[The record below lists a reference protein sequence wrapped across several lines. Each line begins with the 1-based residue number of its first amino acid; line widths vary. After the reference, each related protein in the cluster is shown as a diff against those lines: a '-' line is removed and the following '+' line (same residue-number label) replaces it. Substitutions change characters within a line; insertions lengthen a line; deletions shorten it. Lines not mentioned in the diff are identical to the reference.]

1 MRALFFLFCMAQ
13 AAGMTIR
20 VPDDHATIQA
30 AIDAAA
36 HGDTVLVAPGTY
48 GENIDFKGKSITVTS
63 EKGPGG
69 TVIDG
74 LQIGCVV
81 TFQSGEDADA
91 LLNGFTVTNGK
102 SDLGCGICCINASP
116 TMVNNII
123 TLNGPASDGGGGIY
137 CEAASPAIRNNVI
150 THNAAGLYGGGIEC
164 IQASPLI
171 EGNVIAMN
179 TCGGSGGGI
188 GNFDASPTVINNV
201 LFGNVAENGG
211 GIGGGKSTIQLVNNT
226 LTGNSADSGAGL
238 YIHFNSMETVRN
250 TILYGNGSTAGNE
263 AWVSM
268 TSTLDISH
276 SDVKGGA
283 SSIFVESGSNL
294 IWSAGMI
301 DADPLFVDPSVGDY
315 HLFYTSPCRNAGDNA
330 AVTEALD
337 FEGDPRIAHGTT
349 DMGADEFHTHLYV
362 TGDCMPGGAI
372 EGKLVGSPGTA
383 PVALFIGS
391 GTLPSP
397 MNTPW
402 GPYHLAP
409 PWILIYPLGAVP
421 ASGVM
426 ILYTTLPLQPA
437 GPYAVS
443 MQALIGLAPDAL
455 TNCCVLEVP

>member
-1 MRALFFLFCMAQ
+1 MRTLFFLFCMAH
-13 AAGMTIR
+13 AAGVTIR
-20 VPDDHATIQA
+20 VPDDYAAIQA

-36 HGDTVLVAPGTY
+36 KGDTVLVAPDTY
-48 GENIDFKGKSITVTS
+48 GENIDFKGKSIMVTS
-63 EKGPGG
+63 EKGPGR

-91 LLNGFTVTNGK
+91 LLSGFTVTNGK

-137 CEAASPAIRNNVI
+137 CEAAAPKIRNNVI
-150 THNAAGLYGGGIEC
+150 TRNAADLYGGGIEC

-171 EGNVIAMN
+171 AGNVIAMN

-188 GNFDASPTVINNV
+188 GNFDASPTVVNN
-201 LFGNVAENGG
+201 LIYGNAAQNGG
-211 GIGGGKSTIQLVNNT
+211 GIGCGKSTIQLVNNT
-226 LTGNSADSGAGL
+226 LAGNSADSGAGL
-238 YIHFNSMETVRN
+238 YIHFSSMQTVRN
-250 TILYGNGSTAGNE
+250 TILYGNGATAGNE
-263 AWVSM
+263 IRVTM

-276 SDVKGGA
+276 SDVMGGA
-283 SSIFVESGSNL
+283 TSVYVESGSTL
-294 IWSAGMI
+294 IWGAGMI
-301 DADPLFVDPSVGDY
+301 DADPMFVDPSVEDY

-330 AVTEALD
+330 AVTEAFD
-337 FEGDPRIAHGTT
+337 FEGDPRIADSIA
-349 DMGADEFHTHLYV
+349 DMGADEFHAHLYV
-362 TGDCMPGGAI
+362 TGDFMPGGAV
-372 EGKLVGSPGTA
+372 EGKLVGLPGTS

-402 GPYHLAP
+402 GLFHLAP
-409 PWILIYPLGAVP
+409 PWVLIYPLGAVP

-426 ILYTTLPLQPA
+426 ILYTTLPLSPA
-437 GPYAVS
+437 GPYSVP

-455 TNCCVLEVP
+455 TNCCVLEV